1 MFYDLSG
8 CVDPSA
14 LILTTDLPPTLA
26 LLQGFVA
33 SPSGHWTKLSPPT
46 AALISAAAYVRLPLL
61 SRSTLPEWLYR
72 VTMLQDAGLIFSYF
86 ISPDGP
92 CPYPIRSA
100 DLLRHLGATFSLIPL
115 SNLAFDHQIR
125 LIRHALLARHLSPT
139 PKSNS
144 NPFEGPLH
152 V

>member
-1 MFYDLSG
+1 VRAAGEGGLEGDHRGAEVRFRG
-8 CVDPSA
+8 PGGGGHEA

-92 CPYPIRSA
+92 CPYPIRSS

-125 LIRHALLARHLSPT
+125 LNQSRPY
-139 PKSNS
+139 
-144 NPFEGPLH
+144 
-152 V
+152 